1 MEKLASA
8 IQIESVPKPA
18 QQVKPMTSDDN
29 VRILGVDEY
38 KQAAQCL
45 AEAFAEDDVAQYFI
59 ETGDRDHWSAE
70 DKWDLHASIMDY
82 IVYAHCLKGLVL
94 TAGPN
99 YDCVALWM
107 PPGKNMDDWF
117 TILRSGMWRLN
128 YKLSVEGKKRFF
140 TEFLPLLHDTKQEIL
155 GECDDESWY
164 LVYLG
169 TKPTARGRGYGR
181 KVVDFVTHQADA
193 EGRTCYLES
202 SNGIN
207 PVIYGK
213 MGFQIRKT
221 IHLTRGNTPIELDIM
236 VREPIKAMSG

>member
-99 YDCVALWM
+99 YDCVALW
-107 PPGKNMDDWF
+107 
-117 TILRSGMWRLN
+117 
-128 YKLSVEGKKRFF
+128 
-140 TEFLPLLHDTKQEIL
+140 
-155 GECDDESWY
+155 
-164 LVYLG
+164 
-169 TKPTARGRGYGR
+169 
-181 KVVDFVTHQADA
+181 
-193 EGRTCYLES
+193 
-202 SNGIN
+202 
-207 PVIYGK
+207 
-213 MGFQIRKT
+213 
-221 IHLTRGNTPIELDIM
+221 
-236 VREPIKAMSG
+236 